1 MEVGEEISLREIVS
15 IFKKHMRLM
24 IILPLGLMIAS
35 GIISFIG
42 YEKEYKTHTTLMI
55 SRSEEPVEVLVPTYS
70 EMIKTSVVA
79 DEVMAELNLS
89 LSHEQ
94 FRNKVDVSH
103 VSDTELIQ
111 IVATDTN
118 PELAADIANHTAEV
132 FRESIVDI
140 LNLRNVR
147 VRVIDEAQVPTS
159 PINSIS
165 PVNVAIAGVLG
176 FMIAVFIGFVREY
189 FDNTIKT
196 PEDVEKHLGVPVLG
210 MIPKED

>member
-1 MEVGEEISLREIVS
+1 MEEEISLREVLS
-15 IFKKHMRLM
+15 IFKKYIRLM

-35 GIISFIG
+35 GFISFIG
-42 YEKEYKTHTTLMI
+42 HEKEYRTHTTLMI

-79 DEVMAELNLS
+79 DEVMEELNLT

-94 FRNKVDVSH
+94 FRNKVEITH

-111 IVATDTN
+111 IVATDSN
-118 PELAADIANHTAEV
+118 AVIAADIANQTAEV
-132 FRESIVDI
+132 FKESIVDI

-147 VRVIDEAQVPTS
+147 VRVIDEAQVPAS

-165 PVNVAIAGVLG
+165 SLNIAVAGVLG
-176 FMIAVFIGFVREY
+176 FMIAIFIAFIREY
-189 FDNTIKT
+189 FDNTMKT
-196 PEDVEKHLGVPVLG
+196 PEDVEKYLGVPVLG